1 MLFGCIFSVKAESS
15 AGIRTTHHLEVNV
28 QPDLSAVATYYLEVF
43 FDSGDGVIRNITT
56 SLPLGATELVLKVND
71 EVKSPQVTT
80 EDGKTNISLDLGSSA
95 IRPGQ
100 ANTLVY
106 SFRVAGL
113 VKEQYGLRYL
123 YMAKPTSDFHIEKM
137 SVEIKYPDSFSPPS
151 YTSSQNERAEA
162 NSIYLNAT
170 NGIFVIWG
178 SESNYG
184 LETDVTTKY
193 TNSSFGLLNL
203 PKTTES
209 QKVTYIELKQG
220 LKLGTNP
227 SGNSYIVLDNS
238 GVEEN
243 VTYKAGVKNSL
254 LTKVNNSSNQV
265 SNLTTDSLTS
275 SLTSSITNPIA
286 LPAEFKERSVDNALL
301 SEILEL
307 VVSKLVPDS
316 STAVTSDMLSSIGS
330 SRDLKS
336 NSFVYSYLL
345 SGYLKDIGVG
355 SEIRY
360 GYIIFP
366 DLQGL
371 DITKPISWV
380 VADFNDEL
388 LLLDPYLYDIFGY
401 QTTPGS
407 NLNRLTMG
415 TWKDSSDLDVALGLL
430 SASQITR
437 PQVLSKVDGIN
448 WEEINYTL
456 SLFLPSKAYAG
467 ELYDGQLRV
476 QNTTNYIISP
486 SSFTIDNVDHL
497 GYLSLGNDIWTAF
510 PPKSDTAIML
520 NGLREPN
527 FLFDGVK
534 TRVAR
539 VASFD
544 ESIPDTTSSATVMIT
559 VDERLLLVIFAVLL
573 AIWLVVIVS
582 FTKNKHLYALKEL
595 LGVSSI
601 SKIGKKLSRKNTK
614 RAEKNSTD
622 SSAKNYTSNS
632 NIHHVRTW
640 K

>member
-1 MLFGCIFSVKAESS
+1 LLFGCIFSVKAESS

-380 VADFNDEL
+380 VADFND
-388 LLLDPYLYDIFGY
+388 
-401 QTTPGS
+401 
-407 NLNRLTMG
+407 
-415 TWKDSSDLDVALGLL
+415 VALGLL

>member
-1 MLFGCIFSVKAESS
+1 LLGCIFSVKAESS
-15 AGIRTTHHLEVNV
+15 EGIRTTHHLEVNV

-56 SLPLGATELVLKVND
+56 SLPVGASEVALRVND
-71 EVKSPQVTT
+71 STVSPLVTT
-80 EDGKTNISLDLGSSA
+80 ENGKTTISYDLGSSA

-123 YMAKPTSDFHIEKM
+123 YMAKPTSDFHIDKV
-137 SVEIKYPDSFSPPS
+137 SVEIKYPNSFSPPS

-162 NSIYLNAT
+162 NTIYLNAT
-170 NGIFVIWG
+170 NGFFVIWG

-184 LETDVTTKY
+184 VETDVTTKY

-209 QKVTYIELKQG
+209 QRVAYIEFKQG
-220 LKLGTNP
+220 LKLGTSS

-243 VTYKAGVKNSL
+243 ITYKAGVKNSL
-254 LTKVNNSSNQV
+254 LTNVNNSSSQV
-265 SNLTTDSLTS
+265 SNMTTDLLTS
-275 SLTSSITNPIA
+275 SLISSITNPIA
-286 LPAEFKERSVDNALL
+286 LPAEFKGRSVDGALL

-307 VVSKLVPDS
+307 VVSKLIPDNA
-316 STAVTSDMLSSIGS
+316 TVVTNDMLASVGN
-330 SRDLKS
+330 SRDLKA
-336 NSFVYSYLL
+336 NSFIYSYLL
-345 SGYLKDIGVG
+345 SGYLKDIGVE

-415 TWKDSSDLDVALGLL
+415 TWKDGSDPDVALGLL

-437 PQVLSKVDGIN
+437 PQILGKVDGIN
-448 WEEINYTL
+448 WDETNYIL

-467 ELYDGQLRV
+467 EPYDGQLRV

-486 SSFTIDNVDHL
+486 SSFTIDDIDHL

-520 NGLREPN
+520 SGLREPN
-527 FLFDGVK
+527 FLFDGIK
-534 TRVAR
+534 NRVAR

-544 ESIPDTTSSATVMIT
+544 ENIPDTTSSATVMIT

-582 FTKNKHLYALKEL
+582 FTKNKHLHALKEL

-601 SKIGKKLSRKNTK
+601 GKIGKKLRRKNTK
-614 RAEKNSTD
+614 RSEKSST
-622 SSAKNYTSNS
+622 NNP
-632 NIHHVRTW
+632 NIYHVRAW